1 MQSEG
6 RERASCL
13 PSFRG
18 CCPAQETPS
27 RFAFPGAKCNYKRA
41 FRGSVNVAA
50 PGVPA
55 AVARSCLGEQVR
67 RGRTVGV
74 RVTEAAAEEL
84 REREQGKI
92 PCPMR
97 EINNDRPLVG
107 AWVVDGR
114 DEAQM

>member
-1 MQSEG
+1 MSQ
-6 RERASCL
+6 L
-13 PSFRG
+13 
-18 CCPAQETPS
+18 
-27 RFAFPGAKCNYKRA
+27 
-41 FRGSVNVAA
+41 

-92 PCPMR
+92 PDAGNQQRPASCGGLGSGWAR
-97 EINNDRPLVG
+97 RSTNVSSSVADRNEFWWNERKPDDRVL
-107 AWVVDGR
+107 W
-114 DEAQM
+114 ETNI